1 MNHRI
6 SAGIGLLAVTALG
19 LAVWQGRE
27 RPLPAIEITGRGCG
41 TKAGLLAN
49 PVARAIWTDRHG
61 IGRID
66 CEIGG
71 SIEICQDRAL
81 LAGRDF
87 VWPASL
93 YAIDLC
99 QKTLGRSLDYALTFH
114 SPVVIYSWD
123 CVVRELTSMGL
134 VEQIGGVHYITDM
147 PRLARL
153 IVDGASWGE
162 RCGLYGP
169 MRVIPTDPTT
179 STSGVEFAVLL
190 ASMLLDGRALD
201 DDSVGRVLPRLRAYI
216 HGLGHL
222 ESTSARLFASCVR
235 TGMGE
240 CPMFALY
247 ESQGIDFIKQHPAD
261 HAHVTGRVRILYPRP
276 TVWAAHQ
283 MIALSPKGKALME
296 SLRDKDLLEVAW
308 KSHGFRTGSIGN
320 ANDPRALGIP
330 GIPEFLDAVIPMPR
344 RSVMERITAELAR
357 P

>member
-1 MNHRI
+1 MNRRI
-6 SAGIGLLAVTALG
+6 TLGIGLLAVTALG
-19 LAVWQGRE
+19 LGLWQARE
-27 RPLPAIEITGRGCG
+27 RPLPAVEITGRGCG

-49 PVARAIWTDRHG
+49 PVARGIWKDRHG
-61 IGRID
+61 IGRVD
-66 CEIGG
+66 CELGG
-71 SIEICQDRAL
+71 SLETCQDAAL

-114 SPVVIYSWD
+114 SPIVVYSWD
-123 CVVRELTSMGL
+123 CVVRELIGMGL
-134 VEQIGGVHYITDM
+134 VEQIDGVHYITDM

-153 IVDGASWGE
+153 IVDGASWGN

-179 STSGVEFAVLL
+179 STSGAEFTVLL
-190 ASMLLDGRALD
+190 AAMLLDGKALD
-201 DDSVGRVLPRLRAYI
+201 DDSVERVLPRLRAYI
-216 HGLGHL
+216 RSLGHL
-222 ESTSARLFASCVR
+222 ESTSSRLFGSCAR

-247 ESQGIDFIKQHPAD
+247 ESQGIDFIKQHPVD
-261 HAHVTGRVRILYPRP
+261 HAHITGRIRFLYPRP

-283 MIALSPKGKALME
+283 MIALTPRGKSLMR
-296 SLRDKDLLEVAW
+296 SLRDPDLLDVAW

-330 GIPEFLDAVIPMPR
+330 GIPGSLAAVIPMPR
-344 RSVMERITAELAR
+344 RSVMDRITTELAR